1 MDSEHLKTKR
11 YLKNIGKKDEF
22 CALLDKCVLSET
34 EMQIITMHYFQ
45 EKNLAY
51 IGDMLGFSESTIKKK
66 HKKILEKI
74 IKVI

>member
-1 MDSEHLKTKR
+1 
-11 YLKNIGKKDEF
+11 
-22 CALLDKCVLSET
+22 
-34 EMQIITMHYFQ
+34 MHYFQ